1 MIGTNY
7 TPPITRLERRTA
19 DGHFQQYMPEL
30 SADAER
36 LQAGL
41 LRRAERADRRNG
53 ITMAAIIAGGVL
65 ALIVERFA

>member
-1 MIGTNY
+1 MIGAGY

-36 LQAGL
+36 LQTGL
-41 LRRAERADRRNG
+41 LRGAERADRRNG
-53 ITMAAIIAGGVL
+53 VAMAVIVAGCVL